1 MSLPHEAVAGRE
13 RGVSGLEPSGDVSTP
28 VWHLGWGDLKAGL
41 SWAARGGLS
50 RGPGWVPRGSVSG
63 GDVSGEQTFPE
74 RGWKCLVGR
83 CDPAHKSLVSFPL
96 RTPLLVQAVT
106 SLSGLKGRGRG
117 PRLSKC

>member
-13 RGVSGLEPSGDVSTP
+13 RGGSGLELSGDVSTL

-63 GDVSGEQTFPE
+63 GRVWRADISREGVEVP
-74 RGWKCLVGR
+74 GR